1 MDDSPLIMRF
11 FVYPTCRKYGKI
23 SIMARK
29 KKNDPVNGNK
39 TENKDREVATVTG
52 RNSSRLKPYSS
63 DRVIRWD
70 RLDNTANLFPAIAGE
85 NATNVYRIS
94 VTLFEKI
101 DPERLQ
107 KALDI
112 ILPKMDGFNVRLR
125 KGFFWFYFEENGKPA
140 PRVTAENTF
149 PCRFIRANRNHSYLF
164 RVTYY
169 DKRINLE
176 VFHVLTDGMGG
187 INFLRE
193 LTYQYLRL
201 SHEELAGEGDAFDD
215 DTSLNLDDSFV
226 RNYKAFKPRGF
237 ERKKAYLIKAE
248 KLPEGE
254 FGLMHGYLPIA
265 QMKEVC
271 KKYDVSVNT
280 YLVADFAYSVY
291 VSCLKKGASDK
302 PIRIAVPVNLR
313 PYYDSNTTK
322 NFFMM
327 VSAEFHPDDKEYSFE
342 EVLRIIDSSLK
353 SQINKEHLEDL
364 FSYGVG
370 NQQNLALRLF
380 PLPIKI
386 VAMRIVYNQSA
397 LANTTTVTNIGKIR
411 IDERYEPYIERFH
424 ANIAMSKG
432 QYLKGTICAFR
443 DDYVFTFSTVYA
455 DTSVERVFFKQ
466 LKSDGVDV
474 RIETNG
480 VFVNQ

>member
-1 MDDSPLIMRF
+1 M
-11 FVYPTCRKYGKI
+11 GKDKKIKVNKLKDKKSI
-23 SIMARK
+23 SGI
-29 KKNDPVNGNK
+29 
-39 TENKDREVATVTG
+39 
-52 RNSSRLKPYSS
+52 KPYSA

-94 VTLFEKI
+94 VTLYEEI
-101 DPERLQ
+101 DGERLQ

-140 PRVTAENTF
+140 PRVHKEHTF
-149 PCRFIRANRNHSYLF
+149 PCRYIRPNRNHSYLF

-169 DKRINLE
+169 GRRINLE

-201 SHEELAGEGDAFDD
+201 SHEELAGEGDALGEE
-215 DTSLNLDDSFV
+215 TSLDLDDSFV
-226 RNYKAFKPRGF
+226 RNYKKFKPRGF
-237 ERKKAYLIKAE
+237 ERKRAYLIKAE

-254 FGLMHGYLPIA
+254 FGLMHGYLPIK
-265 QMKEVC
+265 QTKKVC
-271 KKYDVSVNT
+271 GRYGVTVNT
-280 YLVADFAYSVY
+280 YLVACFAYSVY
-291 VSCLKKGASDK
+291 VACLKKGASDK

-313 PYYDSNTTK
+313 PYYDSITTK

-327 VSAEFHPDDKEYSFE
+327 VSAEFQPDDKEYTFE
-342 EVLRIIDSSLK
+342 DVVKIIDASLK

-370 NQQNLALRLF
+370 NQQNMALRIF
-380 PLPIKI
+380 PLPFKI
-386 VAMRIVYNQSA
+386 LAMRIVYNQSA
-397 LANTTTVTNIGKIR
+397 LANTSTVTNIGKIQT
-411 IDERYEPYIERFH
+411 DERYEPYIERFH

-432 QYLKGTICAFR
+432 QYLKGTICAYR
-443 DDYVFTFSTVYA
+443 DDYVFTFSTIFA

-466 LKSDGVDV
+466 LKEDGVDV
-474 RIETNG
+474 SIETNG
-480 VFVNQ
+480 VFYR

>member
-1 MDDSPLIMRF
+1 MVLKPLF
-11 FVYPTCRKYGKI
+11 GPFCVYQYLRKCGRI
-23 SIMARK
+23 NDMARK
-29 KKNDPVNGNK
+29 KKNKIDTDNSIEIAGSA
-39 TENKDREVATVTG
+39 EATAG
-52 RNSSRLKPYSS
+52 KAARKHLKPYSA
-63 DRVIRWD
+63 DKVIRWY

-101 DPERLQ
+101 DGEKLQ

-140 PRVTAENTF
+140 PKVAQESTF
-149 PCRFIRANRNHSYLF
+149 PCRYIRANKNHSYLF

-169 DKRINLE
+169 DRRINLE

-193 LTYQYLRL
+193 LAYQYLRL
-201 SHEELAGEGDAFDD
+201 SHEELAGEGDALDD

-226 RNYKAFKPRGF
+226 RNFKAFKPRMF
-237 ERKKAYLIKAE
+237 ENKKAYLIKAE

-254 FGLMHGYLPIA
+254 FGLMHGYLPIS
-265 QMKEVC
+265 QVKEVC
-271 KKYDVSVNT
+271 KRYDVSVNT
-280 YLVADFAYSVY
+280 YLVANFAYSVY
-291 VSCLKKGASDK
+291 VACLKKGPSDK

-327 VSAEFHPDDKEYSFE
+327 VSAEFMPDGREYSFE
-342 EVLRIIDSSLK
+342 EVVKIIDASLK

-370 NQQNLALRLF
+370 NQKNLALRLF
-380 PLPIKI
+380 PLPFKI
-386 VAMRIVYNQSA
+386 IAMRVVYNQSA
-397 LANTTTVTNIGKIR
+397 LANTSTVTNIGKIQ

-432 QYLKGTICAFR
+432 QYLKGTICAYR
-443 DDYVFTFSTVYA
+443 DDYVFTFSTIFL
-455 DTSVERVFFKQ
+455 DTSVERAFFRQ
-466 LKSDGVDV
+466 LKEDGVDA

-480 VFVNQ
+480 VFVTQ